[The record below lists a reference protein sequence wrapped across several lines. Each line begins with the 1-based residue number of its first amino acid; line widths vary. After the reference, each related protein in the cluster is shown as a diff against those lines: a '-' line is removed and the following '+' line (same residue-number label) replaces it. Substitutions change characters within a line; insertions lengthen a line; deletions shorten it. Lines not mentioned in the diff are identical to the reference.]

1 MKRLLYVSLA
11 VLAVFSLTV
20 PALAVN
26 ADDYWYQD
34 SGGAWIYDQAGY
46 DLAVAVEMVEIS
58 GLDLDPYAYLYTDAS
73 GNHFDMA
80 GFQAAYD
87 QALAAKEA
95 EEAPLPEP
103 APTETDT
110 PVESEEEDNGQPAE
124 DPVIL
129 DSWYPIGD
137 YFADEDGIRT
147 SGRAVF
153 PAIRLKM

>member
-95 EEAPLPEP
+95 EEAAASKLES
-103 APTETDT
+103 
-110 PVESEEEDNGQPAE
+110 VEA
-124 DPVIL
+124 
-129 DSWYPIGD
+129 
-137 YFADEDGIRT
+137 
-147 SGRAVF
+147 
-153 PAIRLKM
+153 

>member
-34 SGGAWIYDQAGY
+34 SGGVWIYDQAGY
-46 DLAVAVEMVEIS
+46 DLAVAVEAVQAAD
-58 GLDLDPYAYLYTDAS
+58 LDLDPYAYLYTDAS
-73 GNHFDMA
+73 GNHFDTA

-95 EEAPLPEP
+95 AEAPSLEP
-103 APTETDT
+103 DPVETDT
-110 PVESEEEDNGQPAE
+110 PV
-124 DPVIL
+124 
-129 DSWYPIGD
+129 
-137 YFADEDGIRT
+137 
-147 SGRAVF
+147 
-153 PAIRLKM
+153 